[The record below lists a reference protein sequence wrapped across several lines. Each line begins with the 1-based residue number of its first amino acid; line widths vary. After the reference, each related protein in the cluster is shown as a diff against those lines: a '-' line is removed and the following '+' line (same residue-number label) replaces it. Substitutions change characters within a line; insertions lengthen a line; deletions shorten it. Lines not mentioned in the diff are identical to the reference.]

1 MIADDNHLMIPCH
14 ISDISISH
22 SQEETQEPVQA
33 AKKNLQETDVL
44 ESRVESIQW
53 WMLGDFKVHLC
64 TTGSSINPEVHKND
78 FNTFVS

>member
-53 WMLGDFKVHLC
+53 MLGDFKVHLC
-64 TTGSSINPEVHKND
+64 TTGSSINPEHSDESVWG
-78 FNTFVS
+78 FGSS